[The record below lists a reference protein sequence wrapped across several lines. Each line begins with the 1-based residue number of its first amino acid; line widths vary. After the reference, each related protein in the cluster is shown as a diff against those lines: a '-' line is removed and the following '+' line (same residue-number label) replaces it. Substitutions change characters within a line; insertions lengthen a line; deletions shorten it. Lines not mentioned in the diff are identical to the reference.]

1 MVSER
6 MQRYFQE
13 PGRNDTKFDIP
24 NAKIET
30 FKTKIPILTFNF
42 FAGLGGKKVTK
53 AHVPIIKQELE
64 PWGNCWTLK
73 KKFWGR

>member
-1 MVSER
+1 MVSDR

-13 PGRNDTKFDIP
+13 PGRNDRRFGIP
-24 NAKIET
+24 NAHTET

-42 FAGLGGKKVTK
+42 FAGLGGKKISV
-53 AHVPIIKQELE
+53 AHKPIIKTELK
-64 PWGNCWTLK
+64 PWGNCNVLK